1 MEETPRQ
8 EKKTSAAAAAIES
21 KGEDIILGAIEFGK
35 IIFEP
40 LDIAKGYHAIS
51 LKEENYVYFS
61 DNKDS
66 LDNKDGKDKDKDKG
80 NSNDDIKNE
89 KKNETFQNTTVQ
101 EEEEIKEF
109 NVSSAFICVVSTE
122 LPTT

>member
-51 LKEENYVYFS
+51 FDDENYVYFR
-61 DNKDS
+61 
-66 LDNKDGKDKDKDKG
+66 
-80 NSNDDIKNE
+80 
-89 KKNETFQNTTVQ
+89 T
-101 EEEEIKEF
+101 
-109 NVSSAFICVVSTE
+109 VSTMRTKTRAKATAI
-122 LPTT
+122 TTSKLRCKMKRSRM